1 MGTQDG
7 IPTTSGPSRGPA
19 IGERPAVRFPLCQ
32 AVLVTSCNSM
42 DKPYVHFSKR
52 LSKVRHTLDVTHMP
66 ILCAYAC
73 YQCANVMWLDLGAG
87 PGRDARQTIV
97 LLDTGGLCPR
107 LQAGSELLDD
117 LQLPSIRLDQL
128 LGEIG

>member
-19 IGERPAVRFPLCQ
+19 IGERSAVRFPLCQ

-52 LSKVRHTLDVTHMP
+52 LSKVRLLPLLTLLEFHLRLWLGEHYCLNAVLVTP
-66 ILCAYAC
+66 PSYPLTQY
-73 YQCANVMWLDLGAG
+73 
-87 PGRDARQTIV
+87 RQQLSSRIAQRKCQEQPFSV
-97 LLDTGGLCPR
+97 LL
-107 LQAGSELLDD
+107 SN
-117 LQLPSIRLDQL
+117 
-128 LGEIG
+128 